1 MGAIL
6 KGLQSVLIALGII
19 AVVGTGIII
28 YYNAVKPQ
36 DEEVAVAEQT
46 DTGTDTGTDDTY
58 TETETETETESET
71 EGTESTENTDSYIT
85 GDTPSSVFSAENGH
99 EHTYTS
105 TVLKP
110 ATCTETGEVRY
121 TCYCGDFYVDAIPA
135 LDHTPG
141 NWVTV
146 RTATNSQTGLR
157 QRSCTTCGR
166 VLEEETIPMLTPA
179 TPVNTSTS
187 NTGSNTNTNTG
198 SNTNTNT
205 NANSTDNHKHSYT
218 YEITKEASCTEKGE
232 KTYTCATC
240 GSTFKTS
247 IPATNHP
254 SRKTV
259 RTEGNCAN
267 PGKIETICNLCN
279 AVISSETL
287 YYDHNWSSWTTDSSG
302 NQTRT
307 CKNCN
312 ETQTKNKSGSSSN
325 NNNNNNNGSSGNTG
339 NNGGNS
345 GNNGGNSGNNGGNS
359 GTTPHTHTYTSA
371 ITTQPTCES
380 PGVTTYT
387 CTAGDNSYTENAPE
401 ALGHRWGSWVTTKP
415 ATTEEEG
422 VMTKTCTR
430 CQKQETQAIAKL
442 PEVHVHSFDNGTIV
456 RKPTC
461 IKEGS
466 RKRTCT
472 SCGFITY
479 TTIPLAS
486 HNYQW
491 VTDPG
496 DSTQELHK
504 CSVCGE
510 VDNTRKKDV
519 TPTP

>member
-19 AVVGTGIII
+19 AVIGTGIII

-36 DEEVAVAEQT
+36 DEEVAAVEQ
-46 DTGTDTGTDDTY
+46 TGTDMEPDETY
-58 TETETETETESET
+58 VETEPETESET
-71 EGTESTENTDSYIT
+71 EETESTEDVDSYIT
-85 GDTPSSVFSAENGH
+85 GDTPESVFSAENGH

-146 RTATNSQTGLR
+146 RTATASQTGLR

-166 VLEEETIPMLTPA
+166 TLEEETIPMLTPA
-179 TPVNTSTS
+179 TPVSTSTS
-187 NTGSNTNTNTG
+187 NTNSD
-198 SNTNTNT
+198 
-205 NANSTDNHKHSYT
+205 STDNHKHSYT
-218 YEITKEASCTEKGE
+218 YEITEEASCTEKGE

-267 PGKIETICNLCN
+267 PGKIETVCNLCD

-287 YYDHNWSSWTTDSSG
+287 HYDHRWSSWTTDSSG
-302 NQTRT
+302 TQTRT

-325 NNNNNNNGSSGNTG
+325 NNTNNGSNSGG

-345 GNNGGNSGNNGGNS
+345 GSNNGSNSGGNNGSTPG
-359 GTTPHTHTYTSA
+359 GTTHTHTYNSA
-371 ITTQPTCES
+371 ITTPATCES

-415 ATTEEEG
+415 ATSEEEG
-422 VMTKTCTR
+422 VMTRTCTR
-430 CQKQETQAIAKL
+430 CQKQETQPIAKL
-442 PEVHVHSFDNGTIV
+442 PEVHVHNYNQNERIM
-456 RKPTC
+456 KQPTC
-461 IKEGS
+461 TEPG
-466 RKRTCT
+466 RRRRTC
-472 SCGFITY
+472 SCGAISETSINALGHKY
-479 TTIPLAS
+479 R
-486 HNYQW
+486 W
-491 VTDPG
+491 VTDPN
-496 DSTQELHK
+496 DSAKELYQ
-504 CSVCGE
+504 CSVCGD
-510 VDNTRKKDV
+510 VAGSRDKDV
-519 TPTP
+519 PPTPTPTP